1 MSMRYIDYIVFH
13 CSAGY
18 AGVEGIRRFWRETLG
33 WKMDG
38 YHRFVLLNGDV
49 DEMQPWSVVTN
60 GVKGYNSRA
69 LHICYQ
75 GGVLRDNVRVAADTR
90 TPEQKESLLRC
101 LGDAYRWVAR
111 YQDVSAVKIRGHRD
125 FSPAKTGNGA
135 IEPEER
141 IKECPSFD
149 GIAEYGIYQG
159 TKELKSLT
167 LL

>member
-1 MSMRYIDYIVFH
+1 MIMRHIDYIVFH

-69 LHICYQ
+69 LHICYPGRSDAHTSELQ
-75 GGVLRDNVRVAADTR
+75 SLMRIAYADC
-90 TPEQKESLLRC
+90 C
-101 LGDAYRWVAR
+101 L
-111 YQDVSAVKIRGHRD
+111 
-125 FSPAKTGNGA
+125 
-135 IEPEER
+135 
-141 IKECPSFD
+141 
-149 GIAEYGIYQG
+149 
-159 TKELKSLT
+159 TK
-167 LL
+167 